1 MQIVEVKG
9 ARVTYRVDGQG
20 PGLVLVHGTGADSQS
35 NWEHLLEQLVPHW
48 KVVRP
53 DYSGSGHTE
62 DDGSALTVPMLGEQV
77 VAAAKAAGAAP
88 FDLVG
93 YSLGAAIAVYIA
105 AEYPELVRSVVLLAG
120 AVSGEDRRLR
130 LQFELWRDLI
140 ETDRRAL
147 ARMVL
152 LTGFSPDF
160 LGGWSQQQ
168 VDDTIELI
176 LATNRWDGMAR
187 QVELDLILD
196 IREWVGRVAS
206 PTLVIGCTHDHM
218 VPSAHAREL
227 ADAIEGACY
236 QEMATG
242 HLAPL
247 EDPDEF
253 VRILKSFLHGSGR

>member
-1 MQIVEVKG
+1 MQIVEVNG
-9 ARVTYRVDGQG
+9 ARVAYRVDGQG
-20 PGLVLVHGTGADSQS
+20 PGLVLVHGTGADAQS

-53 DYSGSGHTE
+53 DYSGSGYTE

-77 VAAAKAAGAAP
+77 VAAAKAAGAVP

-105 AEYPELVRSVVLLAG
+105 AEHHELVRSVVVLAG
-120 AVSGEDRRLR
+120 AVSGDSRLR

-152 LTGFSPDF
+152 LTGFSPGF
-160 LGGWSQQQ
+160 LAGWSQQQ
-168 VDDTIELI
+168 VDDTIEMI
-176 LATNRWDGMAR
+176 LTTNRWEGMSR
-187 QVELDLILD
+187 QVALDLILD
-196 IREWVGRVAS
+196 IQEWVGRVAK

-218 VPSAHAREL
+218 VPPAHARGL
-227 ADAIEGACY
+227 ATAIRGARY
-236 QEMATG
+236 QEMTTG

-253 VRILKSFLHGSGR
+253 VRILKSFLLG